1 MSESQD
7 NIADALSSLKKVPA
21 LSAVHACSPKDSGD
35 WGFASSARLSYKW
48 KLGAGL
54 KAMRVRA

>member
-1 MSESQD
+1 MSKSQE

-35 WGFASSARLSYKW
+35 
-48 KLGAGL
+48 
-54 KAMRVRA
+54 

>member
-21 LSAVHACSPKDSGD
+21 LSAVPACSPKDSG
-35 WGFASSARLSYKW
+35 Y
-48 KLGAGL
+48 
-54 KAMRVRA
+54 